1 MLRQQL
7 RHKEKVMNRKRI
19 LIVEDDD
26 SVLQIL
32 ITGVE
37 MCCPDFEVE
46 VASNGQVALARLQ
59 DLEAEQSVDL
69 ILTDYN
75 MPLMNGLELA
85 RAVRNRWPG
94 VPIVMMTG
102 TPTGDAFQREVDA
115 LNLDGYI
122 LKPFGMDQLEE
133 LLHGY

>member
-19 LIVEDDD
+19 LIVDDD
-26 SVLQIL
+26 NSMLQIL
-32 ITGVE
+32 ITSVE

-46 VASNGQVALARLQ
+46 VASNGQVALDRLQ
-59 DLEAEQSVDL
+59 DLAAGQSVDL

-102 TPTGDAFQREVDA
+102 TPTGVAFQQEVDA

-122 LKPFGMDQLEE
+122 PKPFGIDQLEE
-133 LLHGY
+133 LLLDY